1 MAMVLCAGIAPAYAG
16 DYQPNA
22 GATFNLPRSTAD
34 KEFRV
39 ERTITSAI
47 KHAKKG
53 SLIRISLFS
62 FDRKPVA
69 QALIDAKK
77 RGVHVQILL
86 NDHQVTGAQRMLHR
100 GARQEPVEQ
109 ELLLRVHQRVP
120 LQGREQP
127 HQVLPVLPHRQGA

>member
-1 MAMVLCAGIAPAYAG
+1 MRLGRILGVLMALGLCAGIAPAYAG

-34 KEFRV
+34 KEYRV

-100 GARQEPVEQ
+100 ALGKNRWNKNFSYECTNEIGRASCRE
-109 ELLLRVHQRVP
+109 RV
-120 LQGREQP
+120 L
-127 HQVLPVLPHRQGA
+127 